1 VPHGMAVVMTAP
13 AAFALTFEA
22 SPERHLRA
30 AALLGGS
37 VASGGP
43 DTLPAVLRGLMRDV
57 GLPSGLAEIGYV
69 EGDVSDLVDGALKQQ
84 RLLAV
89 APIDV
94 TPDDLATVFQ
104 GSLHH
109 W

>member
-1 VPHGMAVVMTAP
+1 MTAP

-30 AALLGGS
+30 AELLGSGS
-37 VASGGP
+37 SASHSAAGP
-43 DTLPAVLRGLMRDV
+43 DALPDVLRGLMRDV
-57 GLPSGLAEIGYV
+57 GLPSGLAEIGYDSS
-69 EGDVSDLVDGALKQQ
+69 DVDDLVEGALKQQ
-84 RLLAV
+84 RLLAT

-94 TPDDLATVFQ
+94 TADDLATVFTR
-104 GSLHH
+104 SLEH